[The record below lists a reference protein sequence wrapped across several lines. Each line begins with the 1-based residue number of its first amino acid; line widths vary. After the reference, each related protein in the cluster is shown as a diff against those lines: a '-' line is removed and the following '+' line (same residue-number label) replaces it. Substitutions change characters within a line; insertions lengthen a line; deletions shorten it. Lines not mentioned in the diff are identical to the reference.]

1 MKLLWPL
8 LASLNLLL
16 SWVTLLKNFIY
27 WWVWKMVF
35 VLGMQ
40 CFLYPFMLVAERAM
54 YLPLLKKE
62 EGRDWGVHAPSLK
75 TFKIEITL
83 YIITF
88 QFSIAFFEWVEWI
101 ENMLWRLCS
110 AKGRYSCNRE
120 WNMQFFYEMTRD
132 FFYFFWDGAIGI
144 LTWFVGK
151 TN

>member
-1 MKLLWPL
+1 
-8 LASLNLLL
+8 
-16 SWVTLLKNFIY
+16 
-27 WWVWKMVF
+27 
-35 VLGMQ
+35 
-40 CFLYPFMLVAERAM
+40 M

-110 AKGRYSCNRE
+110 AKCRYSCNRE